1 MKGRGVQDG
10 GPSRI
15 EAAGEDPDA
24 QRWRIYVG
32 NSLRAAPFQVVVG
45 GLLLP
50 IVWDQAS
57 RDPALLW
64 FAAVLLAGLVRMGVC
79 LAAIRRG
86 RTALPAV
93 RRIAAALTGVSGL
106 LWGVMP
112 FAFDLQSGTVAL
124 TSASIIGATMVVG
137 AAASSSLYR
146 PAMFAFTL
154 PTLAGQLA
162 YYLQDPHPGHLWMA
176 AVIAIFFLFVWV
188 MTLQFGSE
196 ILRRLQSE
204 AALQDSHRHIAAQ
217 AEELRVLADRHRQEA
232 QNALAAS
239 EAKSRFLANMSHE
252 IRTPLNGVLGLAA
265 ALAQTTLSAA
275 QRRMVGVI
283 GEAGNGLLHII
294 DDVLDLSRIEAG
306 KLALDPRPFDLALL
320 LRALEA
326 GNADEARRKGLRLSV
341 TCDASARGRFVAD
354 ANRLR
359 QVLQNLVAN
368 ALKFTR
374 SGEVTVRAW
383 CDGTGPQDPG
393 TDAGNEGSTILRFEV
408 ADTGIGIA
416 PDKLEH
422 IFQAFEQ
429 ADPTT
434 TRRFG
439 GSGLGLSIC
448 RQLVT
453 MMGGGIAVDSREGEG
468 SRFTFGVPAQPA
480 PDAARDT
487 GAAPAQ
493 PLRLVLP
500 DPAADGAVRPVR
512 ILAGEDSHT
521 NALVLQA
528 LLAPTGAELVVVED
542 GEQVLA
548 AWDAGGFDLVLMD
561 VHMPVL
567 DGVDATRAL
576 RRREA
581 ARGGPR
587 TPVIALTANV
597 MAHQVETYYAAGM
610 DACVGKPFERDVL
623 QATIRSA
630 LAGESAAI
638 SGRPGDRGRAAGRT
652 GAG

>member
-1 MKGRGVQDG
+1 MSGRTAAEGPPSPDG
-10 GPSRI
+10 ARQ
-15 EAAGEDPDA
+15 DPDA

-45 GLLLP
+45 GLLVP
-50 IVWDQAS
+50 IVWAQAS
-57 RDPALLW
+57 PDAALLW
-64 FAAVLLAGLVRMGVC
+64 FAAVLLAGLVRMVVC

-86 RTALPAV
+86 RTAAPAV
-93 RRIAAALTGVSGL
+93 RRVAAALTGVSGL

-162 YYLQDPHPGHLWMA
+162 YYLHDPQPGHLWMA

-204 AALQDSHRHIAAQ
+204 AALQESHRHIAAQ

-252 IRTPLNGVLGLAA
+252 IRTPLNGVLGMAA
-265 ALAQTTLSAA
+265 ALAQTSLSAA
-275 QRRMVGVI
+275 QRRMVRVI

-306 KLALDPRPFDLALL
+306 KLALDARPFDLALL

-383 CDGTGPQDPG
+383 CDATGPEAS
-393 TDAGNEGSTILRFEV
+393 DADAREDGSTILRFEV

-453 MMGGGIAVDSREGEG
+453 MMGGEIAVDSREGEG
-468 SRFTFGVPAQPA
+468 SRFTFWVPAQWA
-480 PDAARDT
+480 PDVARET

-493 PLRLVLP
+493 PLRLVMP

-542 GEQVLA
+542 GEKVLA
-548 AWDAGGFDLVLMD
+548 AWEAGGFDLVLMD

-581 ARGGPR
+581 ERGAAR
-587 TPVIALTANV
+587 TPVVALTANV
-597 MAHQVETYYAAGM
+597 MAHQVEDYYAAGM

-630 LAGESAAI
+630 LAGESAATN
-638 SGRPGDRGRAAGRT
+638 GRPAGRGRPVGWTSAG
-652 GAG
+652 